1 MSQKAAL
8 SLYGLSICSCWLA
21 RIEIQFGLISIMFI
35 EQIDGLVQE
44 RRNFIANTLELGL
57 SYTEPWNC

>member
-8 SLYGLSICSCWLA
+8 SLYGLSICSYWLA
-21 RIEIQFGLISIMFI
+21 RIKIQFGLISIMII

-44 RRNFIANTLELGL
+44 RCNSITNTLELGL
-57 SYTEPWNC
+57 SYTKPWKC